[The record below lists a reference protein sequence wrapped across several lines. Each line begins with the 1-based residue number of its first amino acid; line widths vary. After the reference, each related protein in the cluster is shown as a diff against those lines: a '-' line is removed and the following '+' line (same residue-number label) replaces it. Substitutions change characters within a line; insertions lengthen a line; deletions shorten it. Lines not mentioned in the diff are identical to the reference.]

1 MTNPLVGVW
10 ELVSKEEEGLF
21 VVTDTHFVDLTVR
34 KGRKQWPAD
43 ITPTAVTDEM
53 RAEAWRGLLFAIGG
67 TYELTPTGGSEMNTS
82 SITIRPSIACLGRF
96 LKINTSSPS
105 RARRSGARR
114 PEGERKYG
122 AGSHEFQDMKMQPA
136 LERALGRRGLLKACH
151 VALDPKS

>member
-67 TYELTPTGGSEMNTS
+67 TYELTPTGGSENEY
-82 SITIRPSIACLGRF
+82 IFHYHPTINRLPRPLSENQHIVTF
-96 LKINTSSPS
+96 
-105 RARRSGARR
+105 
-114 PEGERKYG
+114 EGETVWGETAGGRK
-122 AGSHEFQDMKMQPA
+122 EVW
-136 LERALGRRGLLKACH
+136 RRIA
-151 VALDPKS
+151 